1 LLTSDAQFVPAK
13 GRDNVVTKNSRI
25 LFTFLFLGLT
35 VAVNLRAD
43 EPGAVAKIDGSGP
56 GWVSLGKADFAKVN
70 SADDTWSFKGDEI
83 HCTGKPVSV
92 MRTQKQYTN
101 FELVC
106 EWRHMKDAGNSGIFV
121 WTIPASLESLKGP
134 GLPHGIEVQVLDLGY
149 KDAFEQGGKRKADW
163 FTCHGDVFP
172 VGAAKMKPFP
182 PVAPNGRRSFPSK
195 ELTLDTGEWN
205 HYYVRAINGEVRLWV
220 NGEEVSGGTGCSPST
235 GYLCLESE
243 GSPIEFRGLKLREL
257 P

>member
-1 LLTSDAQFVPAK
+1 
-13 GRDNVVTKNSRI
+13 VVTKYRSI
-25 LFTFLFLGLT
+25 LVTVLFLGFAGLSH
-35 VAVNLRAD
+35 LQAD
-43 EPGAVAKIDGSGP
+43 ETTSVAKIDGSGP

-134 GLPHGIEVQVLDLGY
+134 GLPQGIEVQVLDLGY

-172 VGAAKMKPFP
+172 VGASKMKAFTPAIEYSDEDG
-182 PVAPNGRRSFPSK
+182 APYKVGQPKSTRSFPTQR
-195 ELTLDTGEWN
+195 LTHPHGEWN

-220 NGEEVSGGTGCSPST
+220 NGEEVNGGRDCQPAT
-235 GYLCLESE
+235 GYLALEAE
-243 GSPIEFRGLKLREL
+243 AAPVQFRNLRIREL